1 METPLQVT
9 FRNIGPSEAIE
20 ARIRQRADRLE
31 RHFDRIVGCR
41 VVVEELHH
49 HHRKGN
55 HFQVHVN
62 VTVPG
67 AEMVANR
74 EPNAHHAYI
83 DVYTAIRDAF
93 DSIDRQLIEH
103 ARRRGEP
110 APSRVA

>member
-9 FRNIGPSEAIE
+9 FRNISPSEAIE
-20 ARIRQRADRLE
+20 AKIRQRADKLE

-55 HFQVHVN
+55 HFQVRVE

-74 EPNAHHAYI
+74 EPNAHHS
-83 DVYTAIRDAF
+83 YTDIHVAIRDAF

-103 ARRRGEP
+103 ARRRGERADP
-110 APSRVA
+110 ETA